1 MTMTKI
7 REKAMAKEV
16 LRLVEKSSDINE
28 RLTLYMLAIPEED
41 KISTETYLKTV
52 VEKAS
57 MQ

>member
-1 MTMTKI
+1 MTKI

-16 LRLVEKSSDINE
+16 LRLVENSQDINE
-28 RLTLYMLAIPEED
+28 RLTLYMLAIPEGD